1 MLSNSQIQIA
11 LNKAGVGPIAV
22 DGLIGTQTKEAIKRY
37 QRLNKLMPDGIV
49 GPKTDKALTQ
59 VYESIQPSAV
69 KPPVANADY
78 INVFSERGMKMLDNS
93 EDIRTA
99 AYWDTAKPPVLT
111 IGLGMTMG
119 SQLFREWWEEHRPD
133 EKFTIKS
140 RMTMAEI
147 LPLARQMINHEYGK
161 SVNDAL
167 DGKLVPQH
175 AFDAAVH
182 FVWNTGVGSVRWK
195 WFAPFKAG
203 DYKEAARQIRNNYHS
218 KNPELKGR
226 RSKEADLMEHGVYH

>member
-1 MLSNSQIQIA
+1 MLSNSQIQVA

-22 DGLIGTQTKEAIKRY
+22 DGVIGPQSKEAIKRY

-49 GPKTDKALTQ
+49 GPKTNAALEK
-59 VYESIQPSAV
+59 VYDTIQPVV
-69 KPPVANADY
+69 KTPVANADY

-119 SQLFREWWEEHRPD
+119 SKLFREWWEENRPN
-133 EKFTIKS
+133 EPFTIKS

-147 LPLARQMINHEYGK
+147 MPLARQMINLEYGK
-161 SVNDAL
+161 AVNDAL
-167 DGKLVPQH
+167 GGVKVPQPQ
-175 AFDAAVH
+175 FDAAVH
-182 FVWNTGVGSVRWK
+182 FVWNTGVGAVRWK
-195 WFAPFKAG
+195 WFAPFKRG
-203 DYKEAARQIRNNYHS
+203 DYKEAARLIRTNYHS

-226 RSKEADLMEHGVYH
+226 REKEADLMEHGVYH